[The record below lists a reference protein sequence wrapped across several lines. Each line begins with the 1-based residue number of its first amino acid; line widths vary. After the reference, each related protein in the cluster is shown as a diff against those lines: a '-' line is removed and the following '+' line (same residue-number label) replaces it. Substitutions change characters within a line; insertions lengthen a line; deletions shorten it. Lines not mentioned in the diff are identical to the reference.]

1 MWLTYL
7 VESFP
12 LLVADM
18 SNFKFILLFAL
29 LLGITSFVRLI
40 PSGPEAK
47 QLRHVVA
54 FRFKPEVTFEQMQQV
69 TRDFRALP
77 RKVPQ
82 ILAFEGGPDVSLQQK
97 NGKFT
102 HCFMV
107 TVKNERELALYGE
120 HPDHKAFSRSVDP
133 LLAEVMVVDYWTE

>member
-1 MWLTYL
+1 
-7 VESFP
+7 
-12 LLVADM
+12 M
-18 SNFKFILLFAL
+18 SNLKFILLISL
-29 LLGITSFVRLI
+29 LVGITSFVLWS
-40 PSGPEAK
+40 PSPPKAK

-54 FRFKPEVTFEQMQQV
+54 FRFKPDVTLEQMQQA

-97 NGKFT
+97 SGKFT

-107 TVKNERELALYGE
+107 TVKDQQALAQYGE

>member
-1 MWLTYL
+1 MTYP
-7 VESFP
+7 VETFP
-12 LLVADM
+12 LLPTDM
-18 SNFKFILLFAL
+18 FKFKLILLITL
-29 LLGITSFVRLI
+29 LLGITSFVLWS
-40 PSGPEAK
+40 PSAPKAK

-54 FRFKPEVTFEQMQQV
+54 FRFKPEVTLEQMQQA

-77 RKVPQ
+77 QKVPQ
-82 ILAFEGGPDVSLQQK
+82 ILAFEGGPDVSFQQK

-107 TVKNERELALYGE
+107 TVKNEQALALYGE
-120 HPDHKAFSRSVDP
+120 PPEHKAFSRGVDP